1 MEIKCKLLLKRN
13 KFNVSS
19 KRKLFS
25 HATFSFCS
33 NVLNLTVDSLLKA
46 GITKSKQNIIANS
59 PFFKV
64 LPKKLEVYKYERQ

>member
-19 KRKLFS
+19 KSELFS

-33 NVLNLTVDSLLKA
+33 NVLNLTVGSLLKA

-59 PFFKV
+59 KALRTFKV
-64 LPKKLEVYKYERQ
+64 KPLF